1 MDEAGACGARE
12 ARAERQ
18 RAAILDAAMACL
30 VRGGL
35 KSDRMLS
42 AIARQAGIS
51 RPTLYRYF
59 DSYEAVRDAL
69 TERELTRLVSDLVP
83 LADELTWDVRSFGA
97 LIGYIVTFVRN
108 HPLFS
113 AAPADNRG
121 ALAPQ
126 FASQAF
132 LPLRYALSVLKPRIE
147 QRIADGAIP
156 PIDVEFAADVFG
168 RIVLSFTFT
177 NGLVPLDSAD
187 DLARYLERALTLVL
201 GMAVESP
208 GA

>member
-1 MDEAGACGARE
+1 MSGARE
-12 ARAERQ
+12 AKAEQQ
-18 RAAILDAAMACL
+18 REAILDAAMACL

-35 KSDRMLS
+35 KSDRLLS
-42 AIARQAGIS
+42 AIAREAEIS

-59 DSYEAVRDAL
+59 DSFEAVRDAL
-69 TERELTRLVSDLVP
+69 TERELTQLVADLVP
-83 LADELTWDVRSFGA
+83 LADDLTWDVESFGG

-113 AAPADNRG
+113 AAPMYDNG

-132 LPLRYALSVLKPRIE
+132 LPLRYAMSVLKPRIE

-156 PIDVEFAADVFG
+156 PIDVDFAADVFG

-177 NGLVPLDSAD
+177 NGLVHIDTAE
-187 DLARYLERALTLVL
+187 DLGDYLKRALTLVM
-201 GMAVESP
+201 GMAVKSS
-208 GA
+208 